1 MTSAAGLLG
10 GHAHFLH
17 WGVIQISVAN
27 LIVIVL
33 MLVVF
38 ALAVLV
44 PFPHGRD
51 ESKSVNVGRTGA
63 HDVRP

>member
-1 MTSAAGLLG
+1 MILATGLLG

-17 WGVIQISVAN
+17 WGFVQLSLAN

-38 ALAVLV
+38 LLAVLV
-44 PFPHGRD
+44 PFPHGHD
-51 ESKSVNVGRTGA
+51 EIDRAEAENDR
-63 HDVRP
+63 R